1 MDDLRDRFATLDRV
15 PVPDVWS
22 DIERR
27 LEALGPAMP
36 TGALAPVKRES
47 REAHA
52 TRSSAAGTQFGDRRT
67 VALLAAAALLAAL
80 LVGSAIAVGSGLV
93 RLSTVVPS
101 LRPLPSL
108 LTNTPTPL
116 APAAGSWIAT
126 GNMIETRFGES
137 ATLLPSGN
145 VLVVGGNPQFSRRGL
160 SRATAELYDPS
171 TGRWTL
177 TGSMREAREGHAA
190 VRLENGQVLVLGGS
204 NASDAR
210 PARLLSSAELYD
222 PSTGIWTETGHLKSA
237 RSGATATLLP
247 DGTVLVTGGVSS
259 SADRPERSAEIYD
272 PVSRTWAKTGSMSV
286 VRNGHTATLL
296 PDGRVLV
303 VGGQCCTEP
312 AVASS
317 ELYDPASGTRTAT
330 GALGSTRRNHT
341 AVLLANGK
349 VLVYGGDNGNS
360 QSPIVTTAE
369 LYDPVAGVWVA
380 TGSPDSAGNLL
391 EGQAVRLPDGRVAA
405 IGLAARELYDPAS
418 GSWSM
423 IVGGPNMGG
432 PIVHTATL
440 LVDGRILVTYEPA
453 AVLFDPKGTP

>member
-22 DIERR
+22 DVERR

-36 TGALAPVKRES
+36 NGALAPVKRES

-52 TRSSAAGTQFGDRRT
+52 ISTPGAGTRFGDRRT

-101 LRPLPSL
+101 LPPLPSS
-108 LTNTPTPL
+108 LTNRPTPL

-126 GNMIETRFGES
+126 GSMIETRFGES

-145 VLVVGGNPQFSRRGL
+145 VLVVGGNPQFNRRGL

-190 VRLENGQVLVLGGS
+190 VRLANGQVFVLGGG

-222 PSTGIWTETGHLKSA
+222 PSTGIWTETGPMTSA
-237 RSGATATLLP
+237 RTNATATVLP
-247 DGTVLVTGGVSS
+247 DGKVLVAGGVSS

-272 PVSRTWAKTGSMSV
+272 PVSGTWAKTSSMSV
-286 VRNGHTATLL
+286 ARNGHTATLL
-296 PDGRVLV
+296 PDGHVLV
-303 VGGQCCTEP
+303 VGGQCCTDP
-312 AVASS
+312 AVASA
-317 ELYDPASGTRTAT
+317 ELYDPVNGTWSGT
-330 GALGSTRRNHT
+330 GALGAARRNHT
-341 AVLLANGK
+341 AVLLLNGK
-349 VLVYGGDNGNS
+349 VLVYGGDRGNS
-360 QSPIVTTAE
+360 RSPAITAAE
-369 LYDPVAGVWVA
+369 LYDPVTGVWVA
-380 TGSPDSAGNLL
+380 TGSPGSAGNLL
-391 EGQAVRLPDGRVAA
+391 EGPAASLPDGRVAA
-405 IGLAARELYDPAS
+405 IGLAARELYDPAI
-418 GSWSM
+418 GSWSE
-423 IVGGPNMGG
+423 IVGGPNSGG
-432 PIVHTATL
+432 PVVHTATL

-453 AVLFDPKGTP
+453 AVLFDPKRTP